1 MATLLS
7 DVNLKEK
14 ERKQAIRS
22 YLDWAVYVWPLTG
35 DRTMPEELAA
45 ESMMFARDSRGKLD
59 LTRIINI
66 DTGIFY
72 KSMTLDALVKGL
84 RKEFD
89 YDSRHLS
96 IVDNEI
102 PGVLEK
108 YGFKPVAL
116 SKDIVSR
123 SASSPAGAAEIL
135 SYIRKAGYES
145 PEAMIKAVVE
155 KGKPLGAGREAR
167 VYEVSGLP

>member
-1 MATLLS
+1 
-7 DVNLKEK
+7 
-14 ERKQAIRS
+14 
-22 YLDWAVYVWPLTG
+22 
-35 DRTMPEELAA
+35 MPEELAA

-102 PGVLEK
+102 PE
-108 YGFKPVAL
+108 F
-116 SKDIVSR
+116 
-123 SASSPAGAAEIL
+123 
-135 SYIRKAGYES
+135 
-145 PEAMIKAVVE
+145 
-155 KGKPLGAGREAR
+155 
-167 VYEVSGLP
+167 